1 MKKNKIH
8 RKLLWLAGLLIFCI
22 ACSPLAK
29 EMNSDKEKEKEA
41 GTTET
46 VGEDEKEDFYSEKIS
61 DEIFAKMKG
70 KSYKDDCPVPRK
82 DLRYLH
88 VLHKNLEG
96 ETLEGEL
103 VCHKMIADDLLEIFE
118 ELYEEDYPIE
128 KICLV
133 DEYDADDDKSM
144 TDNNTSCFNYRT
156 VPRTNRISKHGLGIA
171 VDINPLYN
179 PYITWTNG
187 KRNVDPEAGRPYV
200 DRDEDFPYKIDEEDL
215 CYELFTEH
223 GFSWGG
229 NWNNRKDYQ
238 HFQISGDKAEELQEK
253 YQ

>member
-1 MKKNKIH
+1 M
-8 RKLLWLAGLLIFCI
+8 RKCRIQSVLLWLAGLLVFCMV
-22 ACSPLAK
+22 CSPLAK
-29 EMNSDKEKEKEA
+29 ESDQEKGNE
-41 GTTET
+41 TTEMA
-46 VGEDEKEDFYSEKIS
+46 GKEEKGDFYSEKIS
-61 DEIFAKMKG
+61 DALFAKVKD
-70 KSYKDDCPVPRK
+70 KSYKEDCPVPRK

-88 VLHKNLEG
+88 VLHKNPEG

-103 VCHKMIADDLLEIFE
+103 VCHKIIADDLLEIFE
-118 ELYEEDYPIE
+118 ELYEEEYPIE

-133 DEYDADDDKSM
+133 DEYDADDDASM
-144 TDNNTSCFNYRT
+144 ADNNTSCFNYRT

-187 KRNVDPEAGRPYV
+187 RRNVDPKEGRPYT
-200 DRDEDFPYKIDEEDL
+200 DREEDFPYKIDEDDL

-223 GFSWGG
+223 GFKWGG
-229 NWNNRKDYQ
+229 NWNSCKDYQ
-238 HFQISGDKAEELQEK
+238 HFELSGDKAEELQEK